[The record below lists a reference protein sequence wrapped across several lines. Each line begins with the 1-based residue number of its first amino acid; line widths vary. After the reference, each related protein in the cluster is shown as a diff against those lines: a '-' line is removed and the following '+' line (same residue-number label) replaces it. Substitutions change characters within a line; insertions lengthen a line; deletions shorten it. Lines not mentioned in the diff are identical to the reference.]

1 MRCDSYAAFD
11 PPSQPYLQA
20 NVKSPLPATK
30 PNTIGRFD
38 SPELFL
44 AGLDA
49 QTAASLISAAADV
62 ALVLDEH
69 GVIQDMAFGS
79 DELKQG
85 HHDWLG
91 KPWLQTVTIESRP
104 KVEEMLSEVVSS
116 GSAKWRHINHPS
128 ADSADLALLYT
139 IVPLSRDVGPH
150 RSVAFGRDLRSQVA
164 LQQRLVSAQ
173 LSMERDYWRLRHVE
187 TRYRLLF
194 QVAAEA
200 VLILDATTEKL
211 EEANPAAYKLLGD
224 TARASNWTLSQSLDS
239 LSVPAV
245 LQMLAALR
253 LRGRADPI
261 TVCFAGSADVYT
273 LSGSLFRQE
282 NSTHFLI
289 RVTPLK
295 PTGAS
300 SESSVAQLLLRV
312 VDNSPDAFA
321 VTDLDG
327 RVLTVN
333 RAFLELTQLASE
345 ALVRGEPL
353 QKWLGRSGVDMNVL
367 ISNLRQRGTVRL
379 FATTL
384 QGEYGSTADVEISAV
399 SVTTGDQPCLGFT
412 IRDIGRR
419 LTNETLTSKDL
430 PRSAGQMTELVGRVP
445 LRDIVRET
453 TDLIEELCIEAALEL
468 TGDNR
473 AAAAEMLGLSRQS
486 LYVKLKRFGV
496 NDALTEN

>member
-1 MRCDSYAAFD
+1 M
-11 PPSQPYLQA
+11 
-20 NVKSPLPATK
+20 KSPQQATK
-30 PNTIGRFD
+30 EITIGQFD

-44 AGLDA
+44 AGLDS

-62 ALVLDEH
+62 ALILDEH
-69 GVIQDMAFGS
+69 GVIQDVAFGN
-79 DELKQG
+79 DELRHG
-85 HHDWLG
+85 HQDWLG

-104 KVEEMLSEVVSS
+104 KVEEMLSEAVSS

-139 IVPLSRDVGPH
+139 IVPLSREAGPH

-224 TARASNWTLSQSLDS
+224 KSRVANWTLTQSLDS

-245 LQMLAALR
+245 LQMFAALR

-261 TVCFAGSADVYT
+261 TVCFSDSPDVYT

-282 NSTHFLI
+282 NSTHFLV

-295 PTGAS
+295 PTVS
-300 SESSVAQLLLRV
+300 STESALTQMLLRV
-312 VDNSPDAFA
+312 IDSAPDAFV
-321 VTDLDG
+321 VTDMDG

-345 ALVRGEPL
+345 ALVRGELL

-384 QGEYGSTADVEISAV
+384 QGEYGSTAEVEISAA

-419 LTNETLTSKDL
+419 LTNEPALTSKDL
-430 PRSAGQMTELVGRVP
+430 PRTAGQMTELVGRVP

-453 TDLIEELCIEAALEL
+453 TDLIEELCIQAALEL

-496 NDALTEN
+496 GDLELEN

>member
-1 MRCDSYAAFD
+1 MKS
-11 PPSQPYLQA
+11 SLQA
-20 NVKSPLPATK
+20 TNES
-30 PNTIGRFD
+30 TIGHFE

-49 QTAASLISAAADV
+49 RTTASLISAAADV
-62 ALVLDEH
+62 ALILDEH
-69 GVIQDMAFGS
+69 GVIRDMAFGN
-79 DELKQG
+79 DELQQHG
-85 HHDWLG
+85 YHDWLG
-91 KPWLQTVTIESRP
+91 KPWLDTVTIESRP
-104 KVEEMLSEVVSS
+104 KVEEMLSEAPSL

-128 ADSADLALLYT
+128 SDSADLALLYT
-139 IVPLSRDVGPH
+139 VVPLGSEAGAH
-150 RSVAFGRDLRSQVA
+150 RAVAFGRDLRSQVA

-224 TARASNWTLSQSLDS
+224 KARAANWTLIQGLDS

-245 LQMLAALR
+245 QQMFAALR
-253 LRGRADPI
+253 LRGRADAI
-261 TVCFAGSADVYT
+261 TVCFADSSDVYT

-289 RVTPLK
+289 RVTPLN
-295 PTGAS
+295 PTEAS
-300 SESSVAQLLLRV
+300 TESSMTQMLLRAI
-312 VDNSPDAFA
+312 DNAPDAF
-321 VTDLDG
+321 VMTDTDG
-327 RVLTVN
+327 RVLTAN
-333 RAFLELTQLASE
+333 RAFLEMTQLASE

-379 FATTL
+379 FATTV
-384 QGEYGSTADVEISAV
+384 QGEYGSVAEVEISAASV
-399 SVTTGDQPCLGFT
+399 SSDDQPCLGFT

-419 LTNETLTSKDL
+419 LSNEPLTSKDL

-453 TDLIEELCIEAALEL
+453 TDLIEELCIQAALEL

-496 NDALTEN
+496 GDAVLES

>member
-1 MRCDSYAAFD
+1 MK
-11 PPSQPYLQA
+11 L
-20 NVKSPLPATK
+20 PLEVTQESAV
-30 PNTIGRFD
+30 GRFE

-49 QTAASLISAAADV
+49 QTTASLISAAADV
-62 ALVLDEH
+62 ALVLDEN

-79 DELKQG
+79 DELRDG

-91 KPWLQTVTIESRP
+91 KPWQQTVTIESRP
-104 KVEEMLSEVVSS
+104 KVEEMLSEAA
-116 GSAKWRHINHPS
+116 SAGRVKWRHINHPS

-139 IVPLSRDVGPH
+139 IVPLSSKAGAQ

-194 QVAAEA
+194 QVATEA
-200 VLILDATTEKL
+200 VLIFDATTEKL
-211 EEANPAAYKLLGD
+211 EEANPAAFKLIGEKAR
-224 TARASNWTLSQSLDS
+224 TANWTLVQGLDS

-245 LQMLAALR
+245 QQMFAALR
-253 LRGRADPI
+253 LRGRADSI
-261 TVCFAGSADVYT
+261 TVCFADSADVYN

-282 NSTHFLI
+282 NSTHFLV

-295 PTGAS
+295 PVEASTAS
-300 SESSVAQLLLRV
+300 SLTQLLARV
-312 VDNSPDAFA
+312 IENVPDAFV
-321 VTDLDG
+321 VTDVDG
-327 RVLTVN
+327 RVLSAN

-345 ALVRGEPL
+345 ALVRGESL

-379 FATTL
+379 FATTV
-384 QGEYGSTADVEISAV
+384 QGEYGSVADVEISAV
-399 SVTTGDQPCLGFT
+399 SVTSDDQPCLGFT

-419 LTNETLTSKDL
+419 LTNEPITSKDL

-486 LYVKLKRFGV
+486 LYIKLKRFGV
-496 NDALTEN
+496 GDAVLEN

>member
-1 MRCDSYAAFD
+1 MKSL
-11 PPSQPYLQA
+11 LQA
-20 NVKSPLPATK
+20 SKE
-30 PNTIGRFD
+30 NTTAHFE
-38 SPELFL
+38 SAELFL

-49 QTAASLISAAADV
+49 QTTASLISAAADV
-62 ALVLDEH
+62 ALILDEH
-69 GVIQDMAFGS
+69 GMIQDMAFGS
-79 DELKQG
+79 DELKQYG
-85 HHDWLG
+85 HQHWLG
-91 KPWLQTVTIESRP
+91 KHWLDTVTIESRP
-104 KVEEMLSEVVSS
+104 KVQEMLSEATSL
-116 GSAKWRHINHPS
+116 GSTKWRHINHPS

-139 IVPLSRDVGPH
+139 IVPLSRDTGAH

-194 QVAAEA
+194 QVATEA

-224 TARASNWTLSQSLDS
+224 KARVANWTLVQGLDS

-245 LQMLAALR
+245 QQMFATLR

-261 TVCFAGSADVYT
+261 TVCFVDSVDIYNV
-273 LSGSLFRQE
+273 SGSLFRQE

-289 RVTPLK
+289 RITPLK
-295 PTGAS
+295 PTQAS
-300 SESSVAQLLLRV
+300 GESSMTRLLQRV
-312 VDNSPDAFA
+312 IENAPDAFA
-321 VTDLDG
+321 VTDMDG
-327 RVLTVN
+327 RVITAN

-384 QGEYGSTADVEISAV
+384 QGEYGSTTEVEISAV
-399 SVTTGDQPCLGFT
+399 SVPSDEQPCLGFT

-419 LTNETLTSKDL
+419 LTNEPLTSRDL

-453 TDLIEELCIEAALEL
+453 TDLIEELCIQAALEL

-496 NDALTEN
+496 GDALVEG

>member
-1 MRCDSYAAFD
+1 MK
-11 PPSQPYLQA
+11 SQLQ
-20 NVKSPLPATK
+20 VPEDTAT
-30 PNTIGRFD
+30 GQFD
-38 SPELFL
+38 SPERFL
-44 AGLDA
+44 SGLDA
-49 QTAASLISAAADV
+49 HTASSLISAAADV

-85 HHDWLG
+85 HHDWVG

-104 KVEEMLSEVVSS
+104 KVEEMLSEAASN
-116 GSAKWRHINHPS
+116 GSTKWRHINHPS

-139 IVPLSRDVGPH
+139 VVPLSRSAGPH
-150 RSVAFGRDLRSQVA
+150 RAVAFGRDLRSQVA

-200 VLILDATTEKL
+200 VLILDATSEKL
-211 EEANPAAYKLLGD
+211 EEANPAAHKLLGEKS
-224 TARASNWTLSQSLDS
+224 RAANWSLIQSLEA

-245 LQMLAALR
+245 QQMFAALR

-261 TVCFAGSADVYT
+261 TVCFTGSADVYA

-289 RVTPLK
+289 RIIPQK
-295 PTGAS
+295 PAS
-300 SESSVAQLLLRV
+300 ALPENSMAQLLLQV
-312 VDNSPDAFA
+312 IDKAPDAFA

-345 ALVRGEPL
+345 ALARGELL

-379 FATTL
+379 YATTL
-384 QGEYGSTADVEISAV
+384 QGEYGSAADVEISAV
-399 SVTTGDQPCLGFT
+399 SVTQGDQPCLGFT

-419 LTNETLTSKDL
+419 LSTEALPSKEL

-496 NDALTEN
+496 GDAVLEG

>member
-1 MRCDSYAAFD
+1 MK
-11 PPSQPYLQA
+11 L
-20 NVKSPLPATK
+20 PLPEIK
-30 PNTIGRFD
+30 ENTVGQFD

-49 QTAASLISAAADV
+49 QTAASLIAAAADI
-62 ALVLDEH
+62 ALVLDEN

-79 DELKQG
+79 DELKHG
-85 HHDWLG
+85 HQDWLG
-91 KPWLQTVTIESRP
+91 KPWLQTVTIESQP
-104 KVEEMLSEVVSS
+104 KVEEMLIEAVSS
-116 GSAKWRHINHPS
+116 GSTKWRHINHPS
-128 ADSADLALLYT
+128 TDSADLALLYT
-139 IVPLSRDVGPH
+139 IVPLSRDAGPH

-224 TARASNWTLSQSLDS
+224 NSRAANWTLSQSLDS

-245 LQMLAALR
+245 LQMFAALR

-261 TVCFAGSADVYT
+261 TVCFAESADVYT

-295 PTGAS
+295 PTEAS
-300 SESSVAQLLLRV
+300 TESSLTQLLLRV
-312 VDNSPDAFA
+312 VDNAPDAFV
-321 VTDLDG
+321 VTDMDG

-367 ISNLRQRGTVRL
+367 ISNLRQRGMVRL

-419 LTNETLTSKDL
+419 LSNEPLSGKDL

-496 NDALTEN
+496 GDAVLES

>member
-1 MRCDSYAAFD
+1 M
-11 PPSQPYLQA
+11 
-20 NVKSPLPATK
+20 KSPLQAIK
-30 PNTIGRFD
+30 ENTIGHFD

-49 QTAASLISAAADV
+49 QTTAALISAAADV
-62 ALVLDEH
+62 ALILDEH

-79 DELKQG
+79 DELKQHG
-85 HHDWLG
+85 YQDWLG
-91 KPWLQTVTIESRP
+91 KRWLETVTIESRP
-104 KVEEMLSEVVSS
+104 KVEEMLNESS
-116 GSAKWRHINHPS
+116 SVGSAKWRHINHPS
-128 ADSADLALLYT
+128 ANSTDLALLYT
-139 IVPLSRDVGPH
+139 IVPLSREAGAH
-150 RSVAFGRDLRSQVA
+150 RAVAFGRDLRSQVA

-194 QVAAEA
+194 QVASEA
-200 VLILDATTEKL
+200 VLIFDATTEKL
-211 EEANPAAYKLLGD
+211 EEANPAAYKLVGD
-224 TARASNWTLSQSLDS
+224 KARIANWTLIQSLDS
-239 LSVPAV
+239 LSAPAV
-245 LQMLAALR
+245 QQLFAALR

-261 TVCFAGSADVYT
+261 TVCLASSSDVYN

-289 RVTPLK
+289 RITPLK
-295 PTGAS
+295 PTEAS
-300 SESSVAQLLLRV
+300 TESSQSQLLQRV
-312 VDNSPDAFA
+312 IENAPDAF
-321 VTDLDG
+321 VLTDLDG
-327 RVLTVN
+327 RVMSAN

-345 ALVRGEPL
+345 ALVRDEPL

-379 FATTL
+379 FATTV
-384 QGEYGSTADVEISAV
+384 QGEYGSVAEVEISAV
-399 SVTTGDQPCLGFT
+399 SVTSGDQPCLGFT
-412 IRDIGRR
+412 IRDVGRR
-419 LTNETLTSKDL
+419 LMNEPLTNKEL

-453 TDLIEELCIEAALEL
+453 TDLIEDLCIQAALEL

-496 NDALTEN
+496 SDAVLEG

>member
-1 MRCDSYAAFD
+1 MKSL
-11 PPSQPYLQA
+11 LQA
-20 NVKSPLPATK
+20 SKESTTAH
-30 PNTIGRFD
+30 FE
-38 SPELFL
+38 SAELFL

-49 QTAASLISAAADV
+49 QTTASLISAAADV
-62 ALVLDEH
+62 ALILDEH
-69 GVIQDMAFGS
+69 GMIQDMAFGS
-79 DELKQG
+79 DELKQYG
-85 HHDWLG
+85 HQHWLG
-91 KPWLQTVTIESRP
+91 KHWLDTVTIESRP
-104 KVEEMLSEVVSS
+104 KVQEMLSEATSL
-116 GSAKWRHINHPS
+116 GSTKWRHINHPS

-139 IVPLSRDVGPH
+139 IVPLSREAGAH

-194 QVAAEA
+194 QVATEA

-224 TARASNWTLSQSLDS
+224 KARVANWALVQGLDS

-245 LQMLAALR
+245 QQMFAALR

-261 TVCFAGSADVYT
+261 TICFTDSADIYNV
-273 LSGSLFRQE
+273 SGSLFRQE

-289 RVTPLK
+289 RITPLK
-295 PTGAS
+295 PTQAS
-300 SESSVAQLLLRV
+300 GESSMTRLLQRV
-312 VDNSPDAFA
+312 IENAPDAFA
-321 VTDLDG
+321 VTDMDG
-327 RVLTVN
+327 RVITAN

-345 ALVRGEPL
+345 ALVRDEPL

-384 QGEYGSTADVEISAV
+384 QGEYGSTTEVEISAV
-399 SVTTGDQPCLGFT
+399 SVPSDEQPCLGFT

-419 LTNETLTSKDL
+419 LTNEPLTSRDL

-453 TDLIEELCIEAALEL
+453 TDLIEELCIQAALEL

-496 NDALTEN
+496 GDALVEG

>member
-1 MRCDSYAAFD
+1 M
-11 PPSQPYLQA
+11 
-20 NVKSPLPATK
+20 KSPQQATK
-30 PNTIGRFD
+30 EITIWQFG

-62 ALVLDEH
+62 ALILDEH
-69 GVIQDMAFGS
+69 GVILDVAFGN

-85 HHDWLG
+85 HHEWLG
-91 KPWLQTVTIESRP
+91 KSWLQTVTIESRP
-104 KVEEMLSEVVSS
+104 KVEEMLSEAVGS

-128 ADSADLALLYT
+128 TDSVDLALLYT
-139 IVPLSRDVGPH
+139 IVPLSREAGPH

-200 VLILDATTEKL
+200 VLILDATSEKL

-224 TARASNWTLSQSLDS
+224 KARLATWTLNQSLDT

-245 LQMLAALR
+245 LQMFAALR

-261 TVCFAGSADVYT
+261 TVCFDQSADVYT

-295 PTGAS
+295 PTEAS
-300 SESSVAQLLLRV
+300 SESSMAQLLLRV
-312 VDNSPDAFA
+312 IDNAPDAF
-321 VTDLDG
+321 VITDLDG

-384 QGEYGSTADVEISAV
+384 QGAYGSTADVEISAV
-399 SVTTGDQPCLGFT
+399 SVTTDDQPCLGFT

-419 LTNETLTSKDL
+419 LTNEPLTSKDL

-453 TDLIEELCIEAALEL
+453 TDLIEDLCIQAALEL

-496 NDALTEN
+496 SDALTEN

>member
-1 MRCDSYAAFD
+1 
-11 PPSQPYLQA
+11 
-20 NVKSPLPATK
+20 VKLPQQTTK
-30 PNTIGRFD
+30 ELAIGQFD
-38 SPELFL
+38 SPEMFL

-49 QTAASLISAAADV
+49 QTTASLISAAADV
-62 ALVLDEH
+62 ALILDEH
-69 GVIQDMAFGS
+69 GVIQDVAFS
-79 DELKQG
+79 NNELKYG

-91 KPWLQTVTIESRP
+91 KPWLQTVTVESRS
-104 KVEEMLSEVVSS
+104 KVEEMLSEAFSN

-139 IVPLSRDVGPH
+139 IVPLSRDAGPH
-150 RSVAFGRDLRSQVA
+150 RSVAFGRDLRAQVA

-200 VLILDATTEKL
+200 VLILDATSEKL

-224 TARASNWTLSQSLDS
+224 KARGTTWMLSQSLDS
-239 LSVPAV
+239 LSVPAM
-245 LQMLAALR
+245 LQMFAALR

-295 PTGAS
+295 PTEAS
-300 SESSVAQLLLRV
+300 SESSMAQLLLRV

-333 RAFLELTQLASE
+333 RAFLELTQLASD

-419 LTNETLTSKDL
+419 LTNEPMTSKDL
-430 PRSAGQMTELVGRVP
+430 PRSASQMTELVGRVP

-496 NDALTEN
+496 NDALPEN

>member
-1 MRCDSYAAFD
+1 M
-11 PPSQPYLQA
+11 Q
-20 NVKSPLPATK
+20 
-30 PNTIGRFD
+30 
-38 SPELFL
+38 
-44 AGLDA
+44 GLD
-49 QTAASLISAAADV
+49 T
-62 ALVLDEH
+62 
-69 GVIQDMAFGS
+69 
-79 DELKQG
+79 
-85 HHDWLG
+85 
-91 KPWLQTVTIESRP
+91 
-104 KVEEMLSEVVSS
+104 
-116 GSAKWRHINHPS
+116 
-128 ADSADLALLYT
+128 
-139 IVPLSRDVGPH
+139 
-150 RSVAFGRDLRSQVA
+150 
-164 LQQRLVSAQ
+164 
-173 LSMERDYWRLRHVE
+173 
-187 TRYRLLF
+187 
-194 QVAAEA
+194 
-200 VLILDATTEKL
+200 
-211 EEANPAAYKLLGD
+211 
-224 TARASNWTLSQSLDS
+224 

-245 LQMLAALR
+245 QQMYAALR

-289 RVTPLK
+289 RIIPLK
-295 PTGAS
+295 ATEAS
-300 SESSVAQLLLRV
+300 LESSLTQMLLRV
-312 VDNSPDAFA
+312 VDNAPDAFV

-333 RAFLELTQLASE
+333 RAFLELTQLASD
-345 ALVRGEPL
+345 ALVKGEPL

-384 QGEYGSTADVEISAV
+384 QGEYGSAADVEISAV

-419 LTNETLTSKDL
+419 LGVEPLSSKDL

-496 NDALTEN
+496 SDALVEN

>member
-1 MRCDSYAAFD
+1 M
-11 PPSQPYLQA
+11 
-20 NVKSPLPATK
+20 KLPIQEVEE
-30 PNTIGRFD
+30 NSFGEFE

-62 ALVLDEH
+62 ALILDEH
-69 GVIQDMAFGS
+69 GVIQDMAFAS
-79 DELKQG
+79 DEFRQHG
-85 HHDWLG
+85 CGDWLG
-91 KPWLQTVTIESRP
+91 KPWLQTVTIESQP
-104 KVEEMLSEVVSS
+104 KVREMLGESAGT
-116 GSAKWRHINHPS
+116 GSAKWRHVNHPS
-128 ADSADLALLYT
+128 TDSADLALLYT
-139 IVPLSRDVGPH
+139 VVPLSREAGAH
-150 RSVAFGRDLRSQVA
+150 RAVAFGRDLRSQVA

-194 QVAAEA
+194 QVATEA
-200 VLILDATTEKL
+200 VLILDANSEKL

-224 TARASNWTLSQSLDS
+224 KARAQSWTLAQSLDS
-239 LSVPAV
+239 LSAPAV
-245 LQMLAALR
+245 VQMFAALR

-261 TVCFAGSADVYT
+261 TVCFSDSADAYT

-282 NSTHFLI
+282 NSTHFLVRI
-289 RVTPLK
+289 TPLK
-295 PTGAS
+295 PTEAS
-300 SESSVAQLLLRV
+300 SETSMTQLLLKV
-312 VDNSPDAFA
+312 VDNAPDAF
-321 VTDLDG
+321 VITDPEG
-327 RVLTVN
+327 RVLSVN

-353 QKWLGRSGVDMNVL
+353 QRWLGRSGVDVNVL

-379 FATTL
+379 YATTV
-384 QGEYGSTADVEISAV
+384 QGEYGSSADVEISAV
-399 SVTTGDQPCLGFT
+399 AVTTGEQPCLGFT
-412 IRDIGRR
+412 IRDVGRR
-419 LTNETLTSKDL
+419 LANEPINTKEL

-496 NDALTEN
+496 GDAVLEN

>member
-1 MRCDSYAAFD
+1 M
-11 PPSQPYLQA
+11 
-20 NVKSPLPATK
+20 KSPLQATK
-30 PNTIGRFD
+30 ESTTAHFE
-38 SPELFL
+38 SAELFL

-49 QTAASLISAAADV
+49 QTTASLISAAADV
-62 ALVLDEH
+62 ALILDEH
-69 GVIQDMAFGS
+69 GMIQDMAFGS
-79 DELKQG
+79 DELKQYG
-85 HHDWLG
+85 HQHWLG
-91 KPWLQTVTIESRP
+91 KHWLDTVTIESRP
-104 KVEEMLSEVVSS
+104 KVQEMLSEATSL
-116 GSAKWRHINHPS
+116 GSTKWRHINHPS

-139 IVPLSRDVGPH
+139 IVPLSREAGAH

-194 QVAAEA
+194 QVATEA

-211 EEANPAAYKLLGD
+211 EEANPAAYKLLGEK
-224 TARASNWTLSQSLDS
+224 ARVATWTLVQGLDS

-245 LQMLAALR
+245 QQMFATLR

-261 TVCFAGSADVYT
+261 TVCFVDSVDIYNV
-273 LSGSLFRQE
+273 SGSLFRQE

-289 RVTPLK
+289 RITPLK
-295 PTGAS
+295 PTEAS
-300 SESSVAQLLLRV
+300 GESSMTRLLQRV
-312 VDNSPDAFA
+312 IENAPDAFV
-321 VTDLDG
+321 VTDMDG
-327 RVLTVN
+327 RVITAN

-384 QGEYGSTADVEISAV
+384 QGEYGSTAEVEISAV
-399 SVTTGDQPCLGFT
+399 SVPSDEQPCLGFT

-419 LTNETLTSKDL
+419 LMNEPLTSRDL

-453 TDLIEELCIEAALEL
+453 TDLIEELCIQAALEL

-496 NDALTEN
+496 GDGVLEN

>member
-1 MRCDSYAAFD
+1 M
-11 PPSQPYLQA
+11 
-20 NVKSPLPATK
+20 KSPLQAT
-30 PNTIGRFD
+30 NDSMSGHFE

-49 QTAASLISAAADV
+49 QTTASLISAAADV
-62 ALVLDEH
+62 ALILDEH
-69 GVIQDMAFGS
+69 GVVKDMAFGN
-79 DELKQG
+79 DELKQHG
-85 HHDWLG
+85 RQHWLG
-91 KPWLQTVTIESRP
+91 MPWLDTVTIESRP
-104 KVEEMLSEVVSS
+104 KVQEMLSEAANL
-116 GSAKWRHINHPS
+116 GSTKWRHINHPS
-128 ADSADLALLYT
+128 TDSADLALLYT
-139 IVPLSRDVGPH
+139 IVPLSKASGVH

-194 QVAAEA
+194 QVATEA

-211 EEANPAAYKLLGD
+211 EEANPAAYKLLGEK
-224 TARASNWTLSQSLDS
+224 ARLASWTLAQGLDS

-245 LQMLAALR
+245 QQMFAALR
-253 LRGRADPI
+253 LRGHADPI
-261 TVCFAGSADVYT
+261 TVCFADSVDIYNV
-273 LSGSLFRQE
+273 SGSLFRQE

-289 RVTPLK
+289 RITPLK
-295 PTGAS
+295 PIEAS
-300 SESSVAQLLLRV
+300 AESSMTRLLQRV
-312 VDNSPDAFA
+312 VENAPDAFV
-321 VTDLDG
+321 VTDTDG
-327 RVLTVN
+327 RVITAN

-353 QKWLGRSGVDMNVL
+353 QRWVGRSGVDMTVL

-379 FATTL
+379 FVTTV
-384 QGEYGSTADVEISAV
+384 QGEYGAASEVEISAV
-399 SVTTGDQPCLGFT
+399 SVPSEEQPCLGFT
-412 IRDIGRR
+412 IRDISRR
-419 LTNETLTSKDL
+419 LMNEPMTSKDL

-453 TDLIEELCIEAALEL
+453 TDLIEELCIQAALEL

-496 NDALTEN
+496 GDAVLEN

>member
-1 MRCDSYAAFD
+1 
-11 PPSQPYLQA
+11 
-20 NVKSPLPATK
+20 VKLPQQTTK
-30 PNTIGRFD
+30 ELAIGQFD
-38 SPELFL
+38 SPEMFL

-49 QTAASLISAAADV
+49 QTTASLISAAADV
-62 ALVLDEH
+62 ALILDEH
-69 GVIQDMAFGS
+69 GVIQDVAFS
-79 DELKQG
+79 NNELKYG

-91 KPWLQTVTIESRP
+91 KPWLQTVTVESRS
-104 KVEEMLSEVVSS
+104 KVEEMLSEAFSN

-139 IVPLSRDVGPH
+139 IVPLSRDAGPH
-150 RSVAFGRDLRSQVA
+150 RSVAFGRDLRAQVA

-200 VLILDATTEKL
+200 VLILDATSEKL

-224 TARASNWTLSQSLDS
+224 KARGTTWMLSQSLDS
-239 LSVPAV
+239 LSVPAM
-245 LQMLAALR
+245 LQMFAALR

-295 PTGAS
+295 PTEAS
-300 SESSVAQLLLRV
+300 SESSMAQLLLRV

-333 RAFLELTQLASE
+333 RAFLEFTQLASD

-419 LTNETLTSKDL
+419 LTNEPMTSKDL
-430 PRSAGQMTELVGRVP
+430 PRSASQMTELVGRVP

-496 NDALTEN
+496 NDALPEN